1 MENIRLF
8 ELKLKEIWERTEWL
22 QYEVSEAGFIALF
35 PIEFKDDVPQRP
47 DFPEDLDLDRD
58 TRLAVLVAFRE
69 AFS

>member
-22 QYEVSEAGFIALF
+22 QYEVSESGFIALF
-35 PIEFKDDVPQRP
+35 PIEFKDDVPLRP